1 MCSPSLIVVLEN
13 ETRVFHLKDL
23 TLFRRVATYRNE
35 KGTSKGVLL
44 LAGIA
49 SIQQKNGMPILCVL
63 GESRGCIRMIVVLG
77 VERHG
82 VGRAKRL
89 LHSRAREC
97 HFGAVFVLQ
106 RRVRGIRFR
115 ARVHYPRVRH
125 HDWEVSQRDS
135 TRTHACRHRQ
145 H

>member
-1 MCSPSLIVVLEN
+1 MCSPSLIAVLEN
-13 ETRVFHLKDL
+13 ETCVYHLKDL

-35 KGTSKGVLL
+35 KGTSTDILSH
-44 LAGIA
+44 AGIA
-49 SIQQKNGMPILCVL
+49 SIQLKNGMPIVCVL
-63 GESRGCIRMIVVLG
+63 GESRGCIRLIVVLG
-77 VERHG
+77 VGHHG
-82 VGRAKRL
+82 VGRAERL

-106 RRVRGIRFR
+106 RRIRGLRLR
-115 ARVHYPRVRH
+115 ARVHYPRIRH
-125 HDWEVSQRDS
+125 HDWEVPQCDS